1 MSEKAFNTVVYI
13 ALATFI
19 FLLGIAIGLNENK
32 FHPSKR
38 TLQINY
44 IRDSQIH
51 YLFLDVA
58 ERSPYYFEVEHQEEF
73 TKYLDAEIIEL
84 FDYDS
89 MRKELRN

>member
-1 MSEKAFNTVVYI
+1 MSSKVFNLVVMI
-13 ALATFI
+13 AILILSFI
-19 FLLGIAIGLNENK
+19 TGIGIGLNQNK
-32 FHPSKR
+32 FKPMKR